1 MTVYRAIGRF
11 RDQYLLFWIHSL
23 GFMVRFNVFASSCR
37 ASVYFFSFDDF
48 ALDFALVS
56 VWLAEVANDVER
68 QCVLLALL
76 HATSL

>member
-37 ASVYFFSFDDF
+37 ASIYFFSFD
-48 ALDFALVS
+48 DFALVS

-76 HATSL
+76 HAISP